1 MLEQVEIPAARQRL
15 DEYPHQLSG
24 GMRQRVMIAI
34 ALACDPL
41 LLIADEPTTALDV
54 TIQAQI
60 LALLDKLRRDI
71 GTAVLFITHNLGVVA
86 EIADR
91 VVVMYAGRVVEEG
104 DVRSLFKAPRHP
116 YTRGLLAC
124 LPRRALATTAPG
136 PGRRLSAIAGQV
148 ASPLDPLPGCAFAP
162 RCALALPE
170 CSAAMP
176 PLADIGA
183 NRLLALPALERA
195 VTEPMLRVRGLK
207 KYFGRHDR
215 PVRAVDD
222 VSFDIAPG
230 EVLGLV
236 GESGSG
242 KSTIGRTLLKLIEPS
257 AGSILFEG
265 VDLAT
270 LSARAMQPYR
280 RRLQIIFQDPY
291 ASLNPR
297 RRVGDTLAEALATHG
312 LHPGAARAKRIAELL
327 ALVGLAPEHASRYP
341 HEFSGGQ
348 RQRIGIARAL
358 AVEPRFI
365 VADEPVSA
373 LDVSIQAQVIN
384 LLSDL
389 RERFGLTM
397 LFISHDLDV
406 VEYLCDRIVVL
417 YLGKV
422 MEVAA
427 AGDLYRSPLHPY
439 TEALLEAS
447 PRPDPEAR
455 RARRLL
461 QGDIPSPV
469 DPPSG
474 CVFHTRCPYA
484 VAACAATV
492 PPLREV
498 APGRFKACLRD
509 DISSLGGA
517 TT

>member
-1 MLEQVEIPAARQRL
+1 
-15 DEYPHQLSG
+15 
-24 GMRQRVMIAI
+24 
-34 ALACDPL
+34 
-41 LLIADEPTTALDV
+41 
-54 TIQAQI
+54 
-60 LALLDKLRRDI
+60 
-71 GTAVLFITHNLGVVA
+71 
-86 EIADR
+86 
-91 VVVMYAGRVVEEG
+91 
-104 DVRSLFKAPRHP
+104 
-116 YTRGLLAC
+116 
-124 LPRRALATTAPG
+124 
-136 PGRRLSAIAGQV
+136 
-148 ASPLDPLPGCAFAP
+148 
-162 RCALALPE
+162 
-170 CSAAMP
+170 
-176 PLADIGA
+176 
-183 NRLLALPALERA
+183 

-422 MEVAA
+422 MEVAG
-427 AGDLYRSPLHPY
+427 AGDLYRSPQHPY

>member
-1 MLEQVEIPAARQRL
+1 M
-15 DEYPHQLSG
+15 
-24 GMRQRVMIAI
+24 
-34 ALACDPL
+34 
-41 LLIADEPTTALDV
+41 
-54 TIQAQI
+54 
-60 LALLDKLRRDI
+60 
-71 GTAVLFITHNLGVVA
+71 
-86 EIADR
+86 
-91 VVVMYAGRVVEEG
+91 
-104 DVRSLFKAPRHP
+104 
-116 YTRGLLAC
+116 
-124 LPRRALATTAPG
+124 
-136 PGRRLSAIAGQV
+136 
-148 ASPLDPLPGCAFAP
+148 
-162 RCALALPE
+162 
-170 CSAAMP
+170 
-176 PLADIGA
+176 
-183 NRLLALPALERA
+183 
-195 VTEPMLRVRGLK
+195 TEPMLRVRGLK

-422 MEVAA
+422 MEVAS

-455 RARRLL
+455 RVRRLL

-484 VAACAATV
+484 VVACAATV

-509 DISSLGGA
+509 DILSLGGA